1 MYSVEKK
8 LKHLKKHFQFQ
19 DSELGEIKKMYE
31 GRFFDPSDRGYRRL
45 LRISEQ
51 LCKEFSELNG
61 RMGKG
66 PSLFQVI
73 GTYLRK
79 NKILDLLFPGHGM
92 LSGIGEHISTVIGLV
107 DFKGCGFTNRAVT
120 FSPYSLVECENYSIF
135 ATKIKVGA
143 AEPERKGDLIRLS
156 RVHIGK
162 NTWICAGV
170 TIDGGVSI
178 GNGSVIGAGATVSED
193 IPANVVAVGRP
204 AKPSKEIDASCSLT
218 HSDAPPMDAAKKAR
232 VMQRMRKLGYRHG
245 LREYVKM
252 LEGKYFNSTN
262 LRLGALFIL
271 THRLCSELNAPNTAP
286 ARKAEILDILFP
298 DHGENLTVGED
309 LFVDMLGMTEVG
321 DNVTIGNGV
330 YLSGPVTLESGAAV
344 GDDTLLF
351 GTGHS
356 LLAKER
362 KVGFSLKHGMYEF
375 SQSKPITVREN
386 VTVGAH
392 CVLVPGATVT
402 EDAPD
407 GSLCI
412 KDKIL

>member
-8 LKHLKKHFQFQ
+8 LKHLKKYFHFQ
-19 DSELGEIKKMYE
+19 DHELGEIKKMYA
-31 GRFFDPSDRGYRRL
+31 GRFFDPNDAAYRRL
-45 LRISEQ
+45 LRLSER

-61 RMGKG
+61 RMGKN
-66 PSLFQVI
+66 PSTTKVI

-79 NKILDLLFPGHGM
+79 NKILDMLFPGHGT
-92 LSGIGEHISTVIGLV
+92 LSGIGEHVSAVIGLV

-120 FSPYSLVECENYSIF
+120 FSPYSLVECENYTIF

-143 AEPERKGDLIRLS
+143 DEPERRGNLIRLNK
-156 RVHIGK
+156 VHIGK

-170 TIDGGVSI
+170 SIGGGISI
-178 GNGSVIGAGATVSED
+178 GNGAVIGAGAEVCED
-193 IPANVVAVGRP
+193 IPQNVVAIGRP
-204 AKPSKEIDASCSLT
+204 AKPSKTIDPSCSLT
-218 HSDAPPMDAAKKAR
+218 KSDVPKADPERAAR
-232 VMQRMRKLGYRHG
+232 VLKRLRKLGYQRG
-245 LREYVKM
+245 LREYTKM
-252 LEGKYFNSTN
+252 LEGSYFNSTN
-262 LRLGALFIL
+262 LRLGLMFIL
-271 THRLCSELNAPNTAP
+271 THRLCSEFNAPSTTP
-286 ARKAEILDILFP
+286 TRKAEILDVLFP

-309 LFVDMLGMTEVG
+309 LFVDMLGMTEIG
-321 DNVTIGNGV
+321 DNVTIGNSV
-330 YLSGPVTLESGAAV
+330 YLSGPVTLESGVTV

-375 SQSKPITVREN
+375 SQSKPITVKEN

-407 GSLCI
+407 GALCI